1 LDNEDDE
8 RDEDVIAV
16 EATAE
21 ERGTAI
27 AAILGIAL
35 V

>member
-1 LDNEDDE
+1 LDKEDDE
-8 RDEDVIAV
+8 RDEVDIAV

-27 AAILGIAL
+27 AGIAL